1 MNLTIPRLNLLFLIA
16 WLSLLFVAYL
26 NSYDDPSSIFYSES
40 RSYEQRYSKIR
51 AHEADIFLANPP
63 PKPPLSSSSSSAEE
77 NKFLC
82 IGIPSINRTTQS
94 FLKHTIGTLVDI
106 LTPEERGSIH
116 LVVLLADR
124 PAKKHSAWGEEWLEK
139 VVDEVLVY
147 DDIPPPTETGREKV
161 YKQVPFE
168 LVEGRTRGVTRV
180 ENMRLDHSL
189 LVETCMR
196 NGAEYFVLVEDDVV
210 AGRDWMRQLKRGL
223 GYVEGESKRKGEE
236 WLYLRL
242 FYSELLM
249 GWNSEEWATYLAWSC
264 VVYAAVLVG
273 FLVARGRRWCCF
285 GKLGRGGGGG
295 NAHLYRYATAMGFG
309 LWLPALIALYFLSG
323 RVSTSRVNPF
333 MWTSHGV
340 REMMNYGCCAQ
351 GLLFPRRQLEGV
363 FKLMRYPPYRFP
375 GDMILEGYAGDHG
388 LKKWALDPSV
398 FQHVGFTES
407 SAGPRRAEVWNFSF
421 ERMHPKGW
429 LWGS

>member
-1 MNLTIPRLNLLFLIA
+1 MNLTIPRLNLLFLLA
-16 WLSLLFVAYL
+16 WLALLLVTYL
-26 NSYDDPSSIFYSES
+26 NSYDDPSSIFYRES
-40 RSYEQRYSKIR
+40 RSYEQRYSRIR
-51 AHEADIFLANPP
+51 AHEADLYLADPP
-63 PKPPLSSSSSSAEE
+63 PKQPSPTEE
-77 NKFLC
+77 DNKFLC

-94 FLKHTIGTLVDI
+94 FLKHTIGTLVDT
-106 LTPEERGSIH
+106 LTLEERGGIH

-124 PAKKHSAWGEEWLEK
+124 PARKHSAYGEEWLEK

-147 DDIPPPTETGREKV
+147 DDPPAEDEGKV
-161 YKQVPFE
+161 YRKVPFE
-168 LVEGRTRGVTRV
+168 LVEGRERGDGRV

-189 LVETCMR
+189 LVETCM
-196 NGAEYFVLVEDDVV
+196 NYGAEYFVLVEDDIV
-210 AGRDWMRQLKRGL
+210 AGRDWFQRLRKGL
-223 GYVEGESKRKGEE
+223 G
-236 WLYLRL
+236 
-242 FYSELLM
+242 
-249 GWNSEEWATYLAWSC
+249 
-264 VVYAAVLVG
+264 
-273 FLVARGRRWCCF
+273 
-285 GKLGRGGGGG
+285 
-295 NAHLYRYATAMGFG
+295 YATAMGFG

-351 GLLFPRRQLEGV
+351 GLLFPKRQLPGV

-388 LKKWALDPSV
+388 LRKWALDPSV

-421 ERMHPKGW
+421 ERMQPKGW

>member
-1 MNLTIPRLNLLFLIA
+1 MNLTIPRLNLLFLLVWI
-16 WLSLLFVAYL
+16 LLLVITYL
-26 NSYDDPSSIFYSES
+26 NSYDDPSSIFYSEAA
-40 RSYEQRYSKIR
+40 SYQQRYSKTR
-51 AHEADIFLANPP
+51 AREADSFLANPP
-63 PKPPLSSSSSSAEE
+63 PKPPPPPSPEDKES
-77 NKFLC
+77 KFLC

-94 FLKHTIGTLVDI
+94 FLKHTIGTLLDT
-106 LTPEERGSIH
+106 LTPEERGGIH

-124 PAKKHSAWGEEWLEK
+124 PATKHSAYGEGWLEK

-147 DDIPPPTETGREKV
+147 DDPPASDEGKV
-161 YKQVPFE
+161 YKKVPFE
-168 LVEGRTRGVTRV
+168 LVEGRERGTTRV

-189 LVETCMR
+189 LVEACM
-196 NGAEYFVLVEDDVV
+196 NQGAEYFVLVEDDIV
-210 AGRDWMRQLKRGL
+210 AGRDWLERLKRGL
-223 GYVEGESKRKGEE
+223 GYVEGVSENRGEE

-249 GWNSEEWATYLAWSC
+249 GWNSEEWRTYLGWSC
-264 VVYAAVLVG
+264 AVYATVLIG
-273 FLVARGRRWCCF
+273 FLIIRSRRWCCF
-285 GKLGRGGGGG
+285 GKLGRG
-295 NAHLYRYATAMGFG
+295 NADLYRYATAMGFG

-333 MWTSHGV
+333 TWTSHGV

-351 GLLFPRRQLEGV
+351 GLLFPKRQLPGV

-429 LWGS
+429 LWGGS